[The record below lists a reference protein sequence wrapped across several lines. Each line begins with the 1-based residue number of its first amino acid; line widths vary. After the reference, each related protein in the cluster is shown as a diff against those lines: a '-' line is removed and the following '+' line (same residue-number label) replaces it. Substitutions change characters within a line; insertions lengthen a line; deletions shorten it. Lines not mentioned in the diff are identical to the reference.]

1 MKNNLISFFLFASL
15 LSLSGSLYAG
25 WIIHERNFDSE
36 SKDKYQYTYY
46 IQGQKL
52 RLEEKS
58 FVSIFDLNDYS
69 VTFIN
74 SSKSIYWKGSVE
86 SYLKELKDA
95 VKAEM
100 IKDISARS
108 KEEQEMIKATYD
120 YYIASLKDT
129 MDNTQSRYKVTLVNT
144 GEKEK
149 IAGISASG
157 YGLFI
162 NKIMKEEVWVSD
174 EVQIERDM
182 DLMKLSV
189 MLEEMGTE
197 LPGVLSRQADPKYAQ
212 LRKKGLM
219 MKTVEYDFESSF
231 TTEVYKL
238 KQKDLDAKLF
248 LPPKG
253 FKEGKLSEM
262 GLY

>member
-1 MKNNLISFFLFASL
+1 MKNVLIPFVFFVSLF
-15 LSLSGSLYAG
+15 SLSGSLFAG

-46 IQGQKL
+46 LQEQKL
-52 RLEEKS
+52 RLEEKD

-74 SSKSIYWKGSVE
+74 TRKSIYWKGSIE
-86 SYLKELKDA
+86 SYLKELRDA

-100 IKDISARS
+100 IKDISGRS
-108 KEEQEMIKATYD
+108 KEEQEMIEATYE
-120 YYIASLKDT
+120 YYISSLKDSLN
-129 MDNTQSRYKVTLVNT
+129 NTQSSYKVALVNT

-149 IAGISASG
+149 IAGVRASQ

-174 EVQIERDM
+174 EVQIEKDM
-182 DLMKLSV
+182 DLMKLNA

-197 LPGVLSRQADPKYAQ
+197 LPGVLSRQTDPQYAQ

-219 MKTVEYDFESSF
+219 MKTIEYDFESSF

-238 KQKDLDAKLF
+238 KQKDLDTKLF
-248 LPPKG
+248 LPPQDY
-253 FKEGKLSEM
+253 EEVKLSEM

>member
-1 MKNNLISFFLFASL
+1 MKNILIPFFLFVSL
-15 LSLSGSLYAG
+15 FSFSENLFAG

-46 IQGQKL
+46 LQGQKL
-52 RLEEKS
+52 RLEEKN
-58 FVSIFDLNDYS
+58 FISIFDLNNHI

-74 SSKSIYWKGSVE
+74 RSKSIYWKGNIE

-100 IKDISARS
+100 IKDISVRS
-108 KEEQEMIKATYD
+108 KEEQEMIEATYE
-120 YYIASLKDT
+120 YYISSLKDT
-129 MDNTQSRYKVTLVNT
+129 LDNTQSSYKITLVNT
-144 GEKEK
+144 GEKGK
-149 IAGISASG
+149 IAGVNTSR

-174 EVQIERDM
+174 EIQIEKDI
-182 DLMKLSV
+182 DLMKLNA

-212 LRKKGLM
+212 LRQKGLM
-219 MKTVEYDFESSF
+219 MKTIEFDYESSF

-238 KQKDLDAKLF
+238 KKKDLDTQLF
-248 LPPKG
+248 LPPKNY
-253 FKEGKLSEM
+253 KKATLSEL

>member
-1 MKNNLISFFLFASL
+1 MKNTLIPFFVFVSLFSF
-15 LSLSGSLYAG
+15 SGSLFAG

-46 IQGQKL
+46 MQGQKL
-52 RLEEKS
+52 RLEEKD
-58 FVSIFDLNDYS
+58 FVSIFDLNDYT

-86 SYLKELKDA
+86 SYLKELEDA
-95 VKAEM
+95 VKAEV
-100 IKDISARS
+100 IKDISGRS
-108 KEEQEMIKATYD
+108 KEEQEMIKATYE
-120 YYIASLKDT
+120 YYISSLKDT
-129 MDNTQSRYKVTLVNT
+129 LVNTQSSYKAALVNT

-149 IAGISASG
+149 IAGVTASR

-174 EVQIERDM
+174 EVQIEREM
-182 DLMKLSV
+182 DLMKLNA

-197 LPGVLSRQADPKYAQ
+197 LPGVLSRQADPKYAK
-212 LRKKGLM
+212 LRTKGLM
-219 MKTVEYDFESSF
+219 MKTIEYDFESSF

-238 KQKDLDAKLF
+238 KQKDLDTKIF
-248 LPPKG
+248 LPPKD
-253 FKEGKLSEM
+253 FKKVKLSEL

>member
-1 MKNNLISFFLFASL
+1 MKNILISFSLFVSL
-15 LSLSGSLYAG
+15 LFLSGNLFAG

-36 SKDKYQYTYY
+36 SKDKYQYIYY
-46 IQGQKL
+46 LQGQKL
-52 RLEEKS
+52 RLEEKN
-58 FVSIFDLNDYS
+58 FVSIFDINDNT

-86 SYLKELKDA
+86 NYLKELKDA

-100 IKDISARS
+100 IKDISGRL
-108 KEEQEMIKATYD
+108 KEEQEMIKATYE
-120 YYIASLKDT
+120 YYISSLKDT
-129 MDNTQSRYKVTLVNT
+129 LVNAQSSYKVVLVNT
-144 GEKEK
+144 GEKGK
-149 IAGISASG
+149 IAGVSASR

-174 EVQIERDM
+174 EVQVERDM
-182 DLMKLSV
+182 DLMKLNA

-197 LPGVLSRQADPKYAQ
+197 LPGVLSRQVDPKYAQ

-219 MKTVEYDFESSF
+219 MKTVEYDFENSF

-238 KQKDLDAKLF
+238 KQIDLDTQLF
-248 LPPKG
+248 LPPEDYK
-253 FKEGKLSEM
+253 KVKLSEL

>member
-1 MKNNLISFFLFASL
+1 MKNILFPFFLFISL
-15 LSLSGSLYAG
+15 FFLSGSLFAG

-36 SKDKYQYTYY
+36 SNDKYQYTYY
-46 IQGQKL
+46 LQGQKL
-52 RLEEKS
+52 RLEEKG
-58 FVSIFDLNDYS
+58 FVSIFDLNDYT

-74 SSKSIYWKGSVE
+74 SSKSIYWKGSIE

-100 IKDISARS
+100 IKDISGRS
-108 KEEQEMIKATYD
+108 KEEQEMIKATYE

-129 MDNTQSRYKVTLVNT
+129 LDNIQSSFKVALVNT
-144 GEKEK
+144 GEKAK
-149 IAGISASG
+149 IAGVNASR

-182 DLMKLSV
+182 DLMKLNA

-219 MKTVEYDFESSF
+219 MKTIEYDFESSF

-238 KQKDLDAKLF
+238 KQKDLATQLF
-248 LPPKG
+248 LPPKNY
-253 FKEGKLSEM
+253 KEVKLSEL

>member
-1 MKNNLISFFLFASL
+1 MKNILIPFSLCVFLFSF
-15 LSLSGSLYAG
+15 SGSLFAG

-46 IQGQKL
+46 LQEQKL
-52 RLEEKS
+52 RLEEKG
-58 FVSIFDLNDYS
+58 FVSIFDLNDYTI
-69 VTFIN
+69 TFIN
-74 SSKSIYWKGSVE
+74 SSKSIYWKGSVD
-86 SYLKELKDA
+86 SYLSELRDA

-100 IKDISARS
+100 IKDITGRS
-108 KEEQEMIKATYD
+108 KEEQEMIKATYE
-120 YYIASLKDT
+120 YYISSLKDT
-129 MDNTQSRYKVTLVNT
+129 LDNTQSSYKVELVNT

-174 EVQIERDM
+174 EVHIEREM
-182 DLMKLSV
+182 DLMKLNA
-189 MLEEMGTE
+189 LLDEIGAE

-219 MKTVEYDFESSF
+219 MKTIEYDFESSF

-238 KQKDLDAKLF
+238 KQKDLDIQLF
-248 LPPKG
+248 LPPKDY
-253 FKEGKLSEM
+253 KEADLSEL